1 MTKQQ
6 TIELLKQQMPG
17 FYSVEQVIEMIS
29 KIEET
34 NNNVSFEAIERIAHS
49 VTQSIVGSRI
59 DLISNYD
66 LSIDY
71 HNRIDLDDIEID
83 EDQLNDIILAE
94 LRGLIEENKN

>member
-6 TIELLKQQMPG
+6 TIELLKQQLPG
-17 FYSVEQVIEMIS
+17 FYSVDQVIEMIS

-34 NNNVSFEAIERIAHS
+34 NFDAIERIAHN

-59 DLISNYD
+59 DLTTNYD

>member
-6 TIELLKQQMPG
+6 TIELLKQQLPG

-34 NNNVSFEAIERIAHS
+34 NFDAIERIAHN

-59 DLISNYD
+59 DLITNYD

-71 HNRIDLDDIEID
+71 HNEVKIDDIEID